1 LRLRLFCRDIWTIKE
16 IREKMDK
23 ITFQLNENETAELY
37 VVEQTRIAGVNYLL
51 VSEEESGDSEAYILK
66 EVSAAEDTMGE
77 YTDELT
83 DKEFEAVAAVFSELL
98 EDIDLA

>member
-1 LRLRLFCRDIWTIKE
+1 
-16 IREKMDK
+16 MDK
-23 ITFQLNENETAELY
+23 IAFQMNENETVELY

-51 VSEEESGDSEAYILK
+51 VTDVETGDGDAFILK
-66 EVSAAEDTMGE
+66 EISAAEDTMGE

-98 EDIDLA
+98 EDIDLT

>member
-1 LRLRLFCRDIWTIKE
+1 
-16 IREKMDK
+16 MDK

-51 VSEEESGDSEAYILK
+51 VTEEESGDGEAFILK
-66 EVSAAEDTMGE
+66 EVSAAEDTVGE

-83 DKEFEAVAAVFSELL
+83 EKEFEVVAAIFSELL
-98 EDIDLA
+98 EDIELT

>member
-1 LRLRLFCRDIWTIKE
+1 
-16 IREKMDK
+16 MDK

-51 VSEEESGDSEAYILK
+51 VTEEEKGDGEAFILK

-83 DKEFEAVAAVFSELL
+83 DKEFEAVAAIFSELL
-98 EDIDLA
+98 EDIELT